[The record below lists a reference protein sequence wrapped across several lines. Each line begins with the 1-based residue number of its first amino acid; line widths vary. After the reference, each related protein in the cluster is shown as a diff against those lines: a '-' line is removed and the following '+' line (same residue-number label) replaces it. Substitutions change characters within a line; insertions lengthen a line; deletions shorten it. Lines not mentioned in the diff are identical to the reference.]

1 MAISLDDVLQV
12 GGLSKIRPDQAEAAR
27 LQEQFANILNYM
39 ERLNAVD
46 TSGVEPLY
54 SPHEGVAATREDKA
68 VRTCSRSELL
78 KNSPADSDEF
88 FVAPR
93 VI

>member
-1 MAISLDDVLQV
+1 MAISLDDVLHV
-12 GGLSKIRPDQAEAAR
+12 GGLSKIRPTQEEAAR
-27 LQEQFANILNYM
+27 LQTQFADILNYM

-46 TSGVEPLY
+46 TSGVAPLY
-54 SPHEGVAATREDKA
+54 SPHEGVPAVREDQVVK
-68 VRTCSRSELL
+68 TCERSELL

-88 FVAPR
+88 FVVPR